1 MNHETKRLLRLM
13 PNYGG
18 ARGVSPDV
26 LARCVVAHLRQL
38 LKVEVSGE
46 GVDKN
51 FHEGDPN

>member
-1 MNHETKRLLRLM
+1 MNYETKRQLRLM